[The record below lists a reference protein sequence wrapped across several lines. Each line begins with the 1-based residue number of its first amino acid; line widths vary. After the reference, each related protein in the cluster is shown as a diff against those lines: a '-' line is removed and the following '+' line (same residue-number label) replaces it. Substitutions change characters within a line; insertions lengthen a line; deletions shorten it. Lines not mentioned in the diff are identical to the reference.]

1 MKNILYFLCAA
12 AALASCSSSY
22 NIQGTS
28 DVQNLDGHMMYIK
41 AIEGNELKSIDSCD
55 VVHGKFEFRGTID
68 TIKVGTLFINDE
80 GVMPV
85 VLEEGDITIKFNT
98 AKQTCTGTFLNDKLT
113 DFIEKYNQITNQIA
127 DLSHQEAQAMM
138 NGEDMSAVYRDLQK
152 KSISLSEESDK
163 LITSFIEQN
172 FDNVLG
178 PFVFRMV
185 TSTYEVPMTNA
196 WIEALMLK
204 ATDSFKNDRYV
215 KEFMEEAN
223 RIQAI
228 STGMDDPTPA
238 VPEAPADGKVDTPPT
253 PNEMA
258 NPQK

>member
-1 MKNILYFLCAA
+1 MKKIIYFLCAA

-41 AIEGNELKSIDSCD
+41 ALQGNELKSIDSCD
-55 VVHGKFEFRGTID
+55 VLHGKFAFRGNID
-68 TIKVGTLFINDE
+68 TVKVGTLFINNE
-80 GVMPV
+80 GVMPI
-85 VLEEGDITIKFNT
+85 VLEEGDIIIKFNT
-98 AKQTCTGTFLNDKLT
+98 AKQTCTGTFLNDKLN
-113 DFIEKYNQITNQIA
+113 DFIEQYNQITSQIA

-138 NGEDMSAVYRDLQK
+138 DGKDMNVVYLELQQ
-152 KSISLSEESDK
+152 KSNSLGKESDS

-185 TSTYEVPMTNA
+185 TNTEIPMTNA

-204 ATDSFKNDRYV
+204 ATESFKNDRYV

-223 RIQAI
+223 HNQAI
-228 STGMDDPTPA
+228 MTGMDDPTPIPDTSSDNNTA
-238 VPEAPADGKVDTPPT
+238 TPPT
-253 PNEMA
+253 PNDMA
-258 NPQK
+258 KPQK

>member
-1 MKNILYFLCAA
+1 MKKIIYFLCAA

-41 AIEGNELKSIDSCD
+41 ALQCNELKSIDSCD
-55 VVHGKFEFRGTID
+55 VLHGKFAFRGNID
-68 TIKVGTLFINDE
+68 TVKVGTLFINNE
-80 GVMPV
+80 GVMPI
-85 VLEEGDITIKFNT
+85 VLEEGDIVIKFNT
-98 AKQTCTGTFLNDKLT
+98 AKQTCTGTYLNDKLN
-113 DFIEKYNQITNQIA
+113 DFIEQYNQITSQIA

-138 NGEDMSAVYRDLQK
+138 DGKDMNVVYRELQQ
-152 KSISLSEESDK
+152 KSNSLNQESDS

-185 TSTYEVPMTNA
+185 TNTEIPMTNA

-215 KEFMEEAN
+215 KEFMDEAN
-223 RIQAI
+223 HNQAVM
-228 STGMDDPTPA
+228 TGMDDP
-238 VPEAPADGKVDTPPT
+238 APLPDASSSNNTATPPT
-253 PNEMA
+253 PNDMA
-258 NPQK
+258 KPQK

>member
-1 MKNILYFLCAA
+1 MKKIIYFLCAA

-41 AIEGNELKSIDSCD
+41 ALQGNELKSIDSCD
-55 VVHGKFEFRGTID
+55 VLHGKFAFRGNID
-68 TIKVGTLFINDE
+68 TVKVGTLFINNE
-80 GVMPV
+80 GVMPI

-98 AKQTCTGTFLNDKLT
+98 AKQTCTGTFLNDKLN
-113 DFIEKYNQITNQIA
+113 DFIEQYNQITSQIG

-138 NGEDMSAVYRDLQK
+138 DGKDMNVVYRELQK
-152 KSISLSEESDK
+152 KSNSLREEADS

-178 PFVFRMV
+178 PFVFRMA
-185 TSTYEVPMTNA
+185 TDTEVPMTNA
-196 WIEALMLK
+196 WIDALMLK

-215 KEFMEEAN
+215 KEFMEAAN
-223 RIQAI
+223 HNQAVM
-228 STGMDDPTPA
+228 TGMDDTTPIPDA
-238 VPEAPADGKVDTPPT
+238 SSDNNTTTPPT
-253 PNEMA
+253 PNDMA
-258 NPQK
+258 KPQK

>member
-1 MKNILYFLCAA
+1 MKKIIYFLCAA

-41 AIEGNELKSIDSCD
+41 ALQGNELKSIDSCD
-55 VVHGKFEFRGTID
+55 VLHGKFAFRGNID
-68 TIKVGTLFINDE
+68 TVKVGTLFINNE
-80 GVMPV
+80 GVMPI
-85 VLEEGDITIKFNT
+85 VLEEGDIIIKFNT
-98 AKQTCTGTFLNDKLT
+98 AKQTCTGTFLNDKLN
-113 DFIEKYNQITNQIA
+113 DFIEQYNQITSQIA

-138 NGEDMSAVYRDLQK
+138 DGKDMNVVYRELQQ
-152 KSISLSEESDK
+152 KSNSLGKESDS

-185 TSTYEVPMTNA
+185 TNTEIPMTNA

-204 ATDSFKNDRYV
+204 ATESFKNDRYV

-223 RIQAI
+223 HNQAVM
-228 STGMDDPTPA
+228 TGMDDPTPIPDTSSDNNTA
-238 VPEAPADGKVDTPPT
+238 TPPT
-253 PNEMA
+253 PNDMA
-258 NPQK
+258 KPQK

>member
-1 MKNILYFLCAA
+1 MKKIIYFLCAA

-41 AIEGNELKSIDSCD
+41 ALQGNELKSIDSCD
-55 VVHGKFEFRGTID
+55 VLHGKFAFRGNID
-68 TIKVGTLFINDE
+68 TVKVGTLFINNE
-80 GVMPV
+80 GVMPI
-85 VLEEGDITIKFNT
+85 VLEEGDIVIKFNT
-98 AKQTCTGTFLNDKLT
+98 AKQTCTGTYLNDKLN
-113 DFIEKYNQITNQIA
+113 DFIEQYNQITSQIA

-138 NGEDMSAVYRDLQK
+138 DGKDMNVVYRELQQ
-152 KSISLSEESDK
+152 KSNSLNQESDS

-185 TSTYEVPMTNA
+185 TNTEIPMTNA

-215 KEFMEEAN
+215 KEFMDEAN
-223 RIQAI
+223 HNQAVM
-228 STGMDDPTPA
+228 TGMDDP
-238 VPEAPADGKVDTPPT
+238 APLPDASSSNNTSTPPT
-253 PNEMA
+253 PNDMA
-258 NPQK
+258 KPQK

>member
-1 MKNILYFLCAA
+1 MKKIIYFLCAA

-41 AIEGNELKSIDSCD
+41 ALQGNELKSIDSCD
-55 VVHGKFEFRGTID
+55 VLHGKFAFRGNID
-68 TIKVGTLFINDE
+68 TVKVGTLFINNE
-80 GVMPV
+80 GVMPI

-98 AKQTCTGTFLNDKLT
+98 AKQTCTGTFLNDKLN
-113 DFIEKYNQITNQIA
+113 DFIEQYNQITSQIG

-138 NGEDMSAVYRDLQK
+138 DGKDMNVVYRELQK
-152 KSISLSEESDK
+152 KSNSLREEADS

-178 PFVFRMV
+178 PFVFRMA
-185 TSTYEVPMTNA
+185 TDTEVPMTNA
-196 WIEALMLK
+196 WIDALMLK

-215 KEFMEEAN
+215 KEFMEAAN
-223 RIQAI
+223 HNQADM
-228 STGMDDPTPA
+228 TGMDDPTPIPDA
-238 VPEAPADGKVDTPPT
+238 SSDNNTTTPPT
-253 PNEMA
+253 PNDMA
-258 NPQK
+258 KPQK

>member
-1 MKNILYFLCAA
+1 MKKILYFLCAA

-41 AIEGNELKSIDSCD
+41 ALQGNELKSIDSCD
-55 VVHGKFEFRGTID
+55 VLHGKFAFRGNID
-68 TIKVGTLFINDE
+68 TVKVGTLFINNE
-80 GVMPV
+80 GVMPI

-98 AKQTCTGTFLNDKLT
+98 AKQTCTGTFLNDKLN
-113 DFIEKYNQITNQIA
+113 DFIEQYNQITSQIA

-138 NGEDMSAVYRDLQK
+138 DGKDMNVVYRELQQ
-152 KSISLSEESDK
+152 KSNSLGKESDS

-185 TSTYEVPMTNA
+185 TNTEIPMTNA

-204 ATDSFKNDRYV
+204 ATESFKNDRYV

-223 RIQAI
+223 HNQAI
-228 STGMDDPTPA
+228 MTGMDDPTPIPDVSSDNNTA
-238 VPEAPADGKVDTPPT
+238 TPPT
-253 PNEMA
+253 PNDMA
-258 NPQK
+258 KPQK

>member
-1 MKNILYFLCAA
+1 MKKIIYFLCAA

-41 AIEGNELKSIDSCD
+41 ALQGNELKSIDSCD
-55 VVHGKFEFRGTID
+55 VLHGKFAFRGNID
-68 TIKVGTLFINDE
+68 TVKVGTLFINNE
-80 GVMPV
+80 GVMPI
-85 VLEEGDITIKFNT
+85 VLEEGDIIIKFNT
-98 AKQTCTGTFLNDKLT
+98 AKQTCTGTFLNDKLN
-113 DFIEKYNQITNQIA
+113 DFIEQYNQITSQIA

-138 NGEDMSAVYRDLQK
+138 DGKDMNVVYRELQQ
-152 KSISLSEESDK
+152 KSNSLGKESDS

-185 TSTYEVPMTNA
+185 TNTEIPMTNA

-204 ATDSFKNDRYV
+204 ATESFKNDRYV

-223 RIQAI
+223 HNQAI
-228 STGMDDPTPA
+228 MTGMDDPTPI
-238 VPEAPADGKVDTPPT
+238 PDTSSDNNTTTPPT
-253 PNEMA
+253 PNDMA
-258 NPQK
+258 KPQK

>member
-1 MKNILYFLCAA
+1 MKKIIYFLCAA

-41 AIEGNELKSIDSCD
+41 ALQGNELKSIDSCD
-55 VVHGKFEFRGTID
+55 VLHGKFAFRGNID
-68 TIKVGTLFINDE
+68 TVKVGTLFINNE
-80 GVMPV
+80 GVMPI
-85 VLEEGDITIKFNT
+85 VLEEGDIVIKFNT
-98 AKQTCTGTFLNDKLT
+98 AKQTCTGTYLNDKLN
-113 DFIEKYNQITNQIA
+113 DFIEQYNQITSQIA

-138 NGEDMSAVYRDLQK
+138 DGKDMNVVYRELQQ
-152 KSISLSEESDK
+152 KSNSLNQESDS

-185 TSTYEVPMTNA
+185 TNTEIPMTNA

-215 KEFMEEAN
+215 KDFMDEAN
-223 RIQAI
+223 HNQAVM
-228 STGMDDPTPA
+228 TGMDDP
-238 VPEAPADGKVDTPPT
+238 APLPDASSSNNTATPPT
-253 PNEMA
+253 PNDMA
-258 NPQK
+258 KPQK

>member
-1 MKNILYFLCAA
+1 MKKIIYFLCAA

-41 AIEGNELKSIDSCD
+41 ALHGNELKSIDSCD
-55 VVHGKFEFRGTID
+55 VLHGKFAFRGNID
-68 TIKVGTLFINDE
+68 TVKVGTLFINNE
-80 GVMPV
+80 GVMPI

-98 AKQTCTGTFLNDKLT
+98 AKQTCTGTFLNDKLN
-113 DFIEKYNQITNQIA
+113 DFIEQYNQITSQIG

-138 NGEDMSAVYRDLQK
+138 DGKDMNVVYRELQK
-152 KSISLSEESDK
+152 KSNSLREEADS

-178 PFVFRMV
+178 PFVFRMA
-185 TSTYEVPMTNA
+185 TDTEVPMTNA
-196 WIEALMLK
+196 WIDALMLK

-215 KEFMEEAN
+215 KEFMEAAN
-223 RIQAI
+223 HNQAVM
-228 STGMDDPTPA
+228 TGMDDPTPIPDA
-238 VPEAPADGKVDTPPT
+238 SSDNNTTTPPT
-253 PNEMA
+253 PNDMA
-258 NPQK
+258 KPQK

>member
-1 MKNILYFLCAA
+1 MKKIIYFLCAA

-55 VVHGKFEFRGTID
+55 VLHGKFAFRGNID
-68 TIKVGTLFINDE
+68 TVKVGTLFINNE
-80 GVMPV
+80 GVMPI

-98 AKQTCTGTFLNDKLT
+98 AKQTCTGTFLNDKLN
-113 DFIEKYNQITNQIA
+113 DFIEQYNQITSQIG

-138 NGEDMSAVYRDLQK
+138 DGKDMNVVYRELQK
-152 KSISLSEESDK
+152 KSNSLREEADS

-178 PFVFRMV
+178 PFVFRMA
-185 TSTYEVPMTNA
+185 TDTEVPMTNA
-196 WIEALMLK
+196 WIDALMLK

-215 KEFMEEAN
+215 KEFMEAAN
-223 RIQAI
+223 HNQAVM
-228 STGMDDPTPA
+228 TGMDDPTPIPDA
-238 VPEAPADGKVDTPPT
+238 SSDNNTTTPPT
-253 PNEMA
+253 PNDMA
-258 NPQK
+258 KPQK

>member
-1 MKNILYFLCAA
+1 MKKIIYFLCSA

-41 AIEGNELKSIDSCD
+41 ALQGNELKSIDSCD
-55 VVHGKFEFRGTID
+55 VLHGKFAFRGNID
-68 TIKVGTLFINDE
+68 TVKVGTLFINNE
-80 GVMPV
+80 GVMPI
-85 VLEEGDITIKFNT
+85 VLEEGDIVIKFNT
-98 AKQTCTGTFLNDKLT
+98 AKQTCTGTYLNDKLN
-113 DFIEKYNQITNQIA
+113 DFIEQYNQITSQIA

-138 NGEDMSAVYRDLQK
+138 DGKDMNVVYRELQQ
-152 KSISLSEESDK
+152 KSNSLNQESDS

-185 TSTYEVPMTNA
+185 TNTEIPMTNA

-215 KEFMEEAN
+215 KEFMDEAN
-223 RIQAI
+223 HNQAVM
-228 STGMDDPTPA
+228 TGMDDP
-238 VPEAPADGKVDTPPT
+238 APLPDASSSNNTATPPT
-253 PNEMA
+253 PNDMA
-258 NPQK
+258 KPQK

>member
-1 MKNILYFLCAA
+1 MKKIIYFLCAA

-41 AIEGNELKSIDSCD
+41 ALQGNELKSIDSCD
-55 VVHGKFEFRGTID
+55 VLHGKFAFRGNID
-68 TIKVGTLFINDE
+68 TVKVGTLFINNE
-80 GVMPV
+80 GVMPI
-85 VLEEGDITIKFNT
+85 VLEEGDIVIKFNT
-98 AKQTCTGTFLNDKLT
+98 AKQTCTGTYLNDKLN
-113 DFIEKYNQITNQIA
+113 DFIEQYNQITSQIA

-138 NGEDMSAVYRDLQK
+138 DGKDMNVVYRELQQ
-152 KSISLSEESDK
+152 KSNSLNQESDS

-185 TSTYEVPMTNA
+185 TNTEIPMTNA

-215 KEFMEEAN
+215 KEFMDEAN
-223 RIQAI
+223 HNQAVM
-228 STGMDDPTPA
+228 TGMDDP
-238 VPEAPADGKVDTPPT
+238 APLPDASSSNNTATSPT
-253 PNEMA
+253 PNDMA
-258 NPQK
+258 KPQK

>member
-1 MKNILYFLCAA
+1 MKKIIYFLCAA

-41 AIEGNELKSIDSCD
+41 ALQGNELKSIDSCD
-55 VVHGKFEFRGTID
+55 VLHGKFAFRGNID
-68 TIKVGTLFINDE
+68 TVKVGTLFINNE
-80 GVMPV
+80 GVMPI

-98 AKQTCTGTFLNDKLT
+98 AKQTCTGTFLNDKLN
-113 DFIEKYNQITNQIA
+113 DFIEQYNQITSQVG

-138 NGEDMSAVYRDLQK
+138 DGKDMNVVYRELQK
-152 KSISLSEESDK
+152 KSNSLREEADS

-178 PFVFRMV
+178 PFVFRMA
-185 TSTYEVPMTNA
+185 TDTEVPMTNA
-196 WIEALMLK
+196 WIDALMLK

-215 KEFMEEAN
+215 KEFMEAAN
-223 RIQAI
+223 HNQAVM
-228 STGMDDPTPA
+228 TGMDDPTPIPDA
-238 VPEAPADGKVDTPPT
+238 SSDNNTTTPPT
-253 PNEMA
+253 PNDMA
-258 NPQK
+258 KPQK

>member
-1 MKNILYFLCAA
+1 MKKIIYFLCAA

-41 AIEGNELKSIDSCD
+41 ALQGNELKSIDSCD
-55 VVHGKFEFRGTID
+55 VLHGKFAFRGNID
-68 TIKVGTLFINDE
+68 TVKVGTLFINNE
-80 GVMPV
+80 GVMPI
-85 VLEEGDITIKFNT
+85 VLEEGDIVIKFNT
-98 AKQTCTGTFLNDKLT
+98 AKQTCTGTYLNDKLN
-113 DFIEKYNQITNQIA
+113 DFIEQYNQITSQIA

-138 NGEDMSAVYRDLQK
+138 DGKDMNVVYRELQQ
-152 KSISLSEESDK
+152 KSNSLNQESDS

-172 FDNVLG
+172 FNNVLG

-185 TSTYEVPMTNA
+185 TNTEIPMTNA

-215 KEFMEEAN
+215 KEFMDEAN
-223 RIQAI
+223 HNQAVM
-228 STGMDDPTPA
+228 TGMDDP
-238 VPEAPADGKVDTPPT
+238 APLPDASSSNNTATPPT
-253 PNEMA
+253 PNDMA
-258 NPQK
+258 KPQK

>member
-1 MKNILYFLCAA
+1 MKKIIYFLCAA

-41 AIEGNELKSIDSCD
+41 ALQGNELKSIDSCD
-55 VVHGKFEFRGTID
+55 VLHGKFAFRGNID
-68 TIKVGTLFINDE
+68 TVKVGTLFINNE
-80 GVMPV
+80 GVMPI
-85 VLEEGDITIKFNT
+85 VLEEGDIIIKFNT
-98 AKQTCTGTFLNDKLT
+98 AKQTCTGTYLNDKLN
-113 DFIEKYNQITNQIA
+113 DFIEQYNQITSQIA

-138 NGEDMSAVYRDLQK
+138 DGKDMNVVYRELQK
-152 KSISLSEESDK
+152 KSNSLNKESDS

-185 TSTYEVPMTNA
+185 TNTEIPMTNA

-223 RIQAI
+223 HNQAVM
-228 STGMDDPTPA
+228 TGMDDPSPLPDASSSDNTA
-238 VPEAPADGKVDTPPT
+238 TPPT
-253 PNEMA
+253 PNDMA
-258 NPQK
+258 KPQK

>member
-1 MKNILYFLCAA
+1 MKKIIYFLCAA

-41 AIEGNELKSIDSCD
+41 ALQGNELKSIDSCD
-55 VVHGKFEFRGTID
+55 VLHGKFAFRGNID
-68 TIKVGTLFINDE
+68 TVKVGTLFINNE
-80 GVMPV
+80 GVMPI
-85 VLEEGDITIKFNT
+85 VLEEGDIVIKFNT
-98 AKQTCTGTFLNDKLT
+98 AKQTCTGTYLNDKLN
-113 DFIEKYNQITNQIA
+113 DFIEQYNQITSQIA

-138 NGEDMSAVYRDLQK
+138 DGKDMNVVYRELQQ
-152 KSISLSEESDK
+152 KSNSLNQESDS

-185 TSTYEVPMTNA
+185 TNTEIPMTNA

-215 KEFMEEAN
+215 KEFMDEAN
-223 RIQAI
+223 HNQAVM
-228 STGMDDPTPA
+228 TGMDDP
-238 VPEAPADGKVDTPPT
+238 APLPDASSSNNTATPPT
-253 PNEMA
+253 PNDMA
-258 NPQK
+258 KPQK

>member
-1 MKNILYFLCAA
+1 MKKIIYFLCAA

-41 AIEGNELKSIDSCD
+41 ALQGNELKSIDSCD
-55 VVHGKFEFRGTID
+55 VLHGKFAFRGNID
-68 TIKVGTLFINDE
+68 TVKVGTLFINNE
-80 GVMPV
+80 GVMPI
-85 VLEEGDITIKFNT
+85 VLEEGDIIIKFNT
-98 AKQTCTGTFLNDKLT
+98 AKQTCTGTFLNDKLN
-113 DFIEKYNQITNQIA
+113 DFIEQYNQITSQIA

-138 NGEDMSAVYRDLQK
+138 DGKDMNVVYRELQQ
-152 KSISLSEESDK
+152 KSNSLGKESDS

-185 TSTYEVPMTNA
+185 TNTEIPMTNA

-204 ATDSFKNDRYV
+204 ATESFKNDRYV

-223 RIQAI
+223 HNQAI
-228 STGMDDPTPA
+228 MTGMDDPTPIPDTSSDNNTA
-238 VPEAPADGKVDTPPT
+238 TPPT
-253 PNEMA
+253 PNDMA
-258 NPQK
+258 KPQK

>member
-1 MKNILYFLCAA
+1 MKKIIYFLCAA

-41 AIEGNELKSIDSCD
+41 TLQGNELKSIDSCD
-55 VVHGKFEFRGTID
+55 VLHGKFAFRGNID
-68 TIKVGTLFINDE
+68 TVKVGTLFINNE
-80 GVMPV
+80 GVMPI

-98 AKQTCTGTFLNDKLT
+98 AKQTCTGTFLNDKLN
-113 DFIEKYNQITNQIA
+113 DFIEQYNQITSQIG

-138 NGEDMSAVYRDLQK
+138 DGKDMNVVYRELQK
-152 KSISLSEESDK
+152 KSNSLREEADS

-178 PFVFRMV
+178 PFVFRMA
-185 TSTYEVPMTNA
+185 TDTEVPMTNA
-196 WIEALMLK
+196 WIDALMLK

-215 KEFMEEAN
+215 KEFMEAAN
-223 RIQAI
+223 HNQAVM
-228 STGMDDPTPA
+228 TGMDDPTPIPDA
-238 VPEAPADGKVDTPPT
+238 SSDNNTTTPPT
-253 PNEMA
+253 PNDMA
-258 NPQK
+258 KPQK

>member
-1 MKNILYFLCAA
+1 MKKIIYFLYAA

-41 AIEGNELKSIDSCD
+41 ALQGNELKNIDSCD
-55 VVHGKFEFRGTID
+55 VLHGKFAFRGNID
-68 TIKVGTLFINDE
+68 TVKVGTLFINNE
-80 GVMPV
+80 GVMPI

-98 AKQTCTGTFLNDKLT
+98 AKQTCTGTFLNDKLN
-113 DFIEKYNQITNQIA
+113 DFIEQYNQITSQIG

-138 NGEDMSAVYRDLQK
+138 DGKDMNVVYRELQK
-152 KSISLSEESDK
+152 KSNSLREEADS

-178 PFVFRMV
+178 PFVFRMA
-185 TSTYEVPMTNA
+185 TDTEVPMTNA
-196 WIEALMLK
+196 WIDALMLK

-215 KEFMEEAN
+215 KEFMEAAN
-223 RIQAI
+223 HNQAVM
-228 STGMDDPTPA
+228 TGMDDPTPIPDA
-238 VPEAPADGKVDTPPT
+238 SSDNNTTTPPT
-253 PNEMA
+253 PNDMA
-258 NPQK
+258 KPQK

>member
-1 MKNILYFLCAA
+1 MKKIIYFLCAA

-41 AIEGNELKSIDSCD
+41 ALQGNELKNIDSCD
-55 VVHGKFEFRGTID
+55 VLHGKFAFRGNID
-68 TIKVGTLFINDE
+68 TVKVGTLFINNE
-80 GVMPV
+80 GVMPI

-98 AKQTCTGTFLNDKLT
+98 AKQTCTGTFLNDKLN
-113 DFIEKYNQITNQIA
+113 DFIEQYNQITSQIG

-138 NGEDMSAVYRDLQK
+138 DGKDMNVVYRELQK
-152 KSISLSEESDK
+152 KSNSLREEADS

-178 PFVFRMV
+178 PFVFRMA
-185 TSTYEVPMTNA
+185 TDTEVPMTNA
-196 WIEALMLK
+196 WIDALMLK

-215 KEFMEEAN
+215 KEFMEAAN
-223 RIQAI
+223 HNQAVM
-228 STGMDDPTPA
+228 TGMDDPTPSPDA
-238 VPEAPADGKVDTPPT
+238 SSDNNTPTPPT
-253 PNEMA
+253 PNDMA
-258 NPQK
+258 KPQK

>member
-1 MKNILYFLCAA
+1 MKKIIYFLCAA

-41 AIEGNELKSIDSCD
+41 ALQGNELKSIDSCD
-55 VVHGKFEFRGTID
+55 VLHGKFAFRGNID
-68 TIKVGTLFINDE
+68 TVKVGTLFINNE
-80 GVMPV
+80 GVMPI
-85 VLEEGDITIKFNT
+85 VLEEGDIVIKFNT
-98 AKQTCTGTFLNDKLT
+98 AKQTCTGTYLNDKLN
-113 DFIEKYNQITNQIA
+113 DFIEQYNQITSQIA

-138 NGEDMSAVYRDLQK
+138 DGKDMNVVYRELQQ
-152 KSISLSEESDK
+152 KSNSLNQESDS

-185 TSTYEVPMTNA
+185 TNTEIPMTNA

-215 KEFMEEAN
+215 KAFMDEAN
-223 RIQAI
+223 HNQAVM
-228 STGMDDPTPA
+228 TGMDDP
-238 VPEAPADGKVDTPPT
+238 APLPDASSSNNTATSPT
-253 PNEMA
+253 PNDMA
-258 NPQK
+258 KPQK

>member
-1 MKNILYFLCAA
+1 MKKIIYFLCAA

-41 AIEGNELKSIDSCD
+41 ALQGNELKSIDSCD
-55 VVHGKFEFRGTID
+55 VLHGKFAFRGNID
-68 TIKVGTLFINDE
+68 TVKVGTLFINNE
-80 GVMPV
+80 GVMPI
-85 VLEEGDITIKFNT
+85 VLEEGDIVIKFNT
-98 AKQTCTGTFLNDKLT
+98 AKQTCTGTYLNDKLN
-113 DFIEKYNQITNQIA
+113 DFIEQYNQITSQIA

-138 NGEDMSAVYRDLQK
+138 DGKDMNIVYRELQQ
-152 KSISLSEESDK
+152 KSNSLNQESDS

-185 TSTYEVPMTNA
+185 TNTEIPMTNA

-215 KEFMEEAN
+215 KEFMDEAN
-223 RIQAI
+223 HNQAVM
-228 STGMDDPTPA
+228 TGMDDP
-238 VPEAPADGKVDTPPT
+238 APLPDASSSNNTATPPT
-253 PNEMA
+253 PNDMA
-258 NPQK
+258 KPQK

>member
-1 MKNILYFLCAA
+1 MKNIFYFLCAA

-41 AIEGNELKSIDSCD
+41 ALEGSELKNIDSCD
-55 VVHGKFEFRGTID
+55 VLHGKFEFRGNID
-68 TIKVGTLFINDE
+68 TVKVGTLFINNE
-80 GVMPV
+80 GVMPI

-98 AKQTCTGTFLNDKLT
+98 AKQTCTGTFLNDKLN
-113 DFIEKYNQITNQIA
+113 DFIEKYNQITSQIA

-138 NGEDMSAVYRDLQK
+138 NGEDMNLVYRDLQK
-152 KSISLSEESDK
+152 KSISLNEESDN
-163 LITSFIEQN
+163 LITTFIEQN

-185 TSTYEVPMTNA
+185 TDTEIPMTNA
-196 WIEALMLK
+196 WIEALMVK
-204 ATDSFKNDRYV
+204 ATEKFKNDRYV
-215 KEFMEEAN
+215 KEFMDEAN
-223 RIQAI
+223 RNQAI
-228 STGMDDPTPA
+228 MTGMDDHSPAIPETPA
-238 VPEAPADGKVDTPPT
+238 EDKDQTAPT

-258 NPQK
+258 KPQK

>member
-1 MKNILYFLCAA
+1 MKKIFYFLCAA

-41 AIEGNELKSIDSCD
+41 ALQGNELKSIDSCD
-55 VVHGKFEFRGTID
+55 VLHGKFAFRGNID
-68 TIKVGTLFINDE
+68 TVKVGTLFINNE
-80 GVMPV
+80 GVMPI
-85 VLEEGDITIKFNT
+85 VLEEGDIIIKFNT
-98 AKQTCTGTFLNDKLT
+98 AKQTCTGTFLNDKLN
-113 DFIEKYNQITNQIA
+113 DFIEQYNQITSQIA

-138 NGEDMSAVYRDLQK
+138 DGKDMNVVYRELQQ
-152 KSISLSEESDK
+152 KSNSLGKESDS

-185 TSTYEVPMTNA
+185 TNTEIPMTNA

-204 ATDSFKNDRYV
+204 ATESFKNDRYV

-223 RIQAI
+223 HNQAI
-228 STGMDDPTPA
+228 MTGMDDPTPIPDTSSDNNTA
-238 VPEAPADGKVDTPPT
+238 TPPT
-253 PNEMA
+253 PNDMA
-258 NPQK
+258 KPQK

>member
-55 VVHGKFEFRGTID
+55 VVHGKFEFRGSID
-68 TIKVGTLFINDE
+68 TIKVGTLFINNE

-113 DFIEKYNQITNQIA
+113 DFIEQYNQITNQIA
-127 DLSHQEAQAMM
+127 DLDHQEAQAMM
-138 NGEDMSAVYRDLQK
+138 NGEDMNIVYRELQK
-152 KSISLSEESDK
+152 KSDILRKDADS

-178 PFVFRMV
+178 PFVFRMA
-185 TSTYEVPMTNA
+185 TSTEIPMTNA
-196 WIEALMLK
+196 WIDALMIK
-204 ATDSFKNDRYV
+204 ATESFKNDRYV

-223 RIQAI
+223 RNQAI
-228 STGMDDPTPA
+228 MTGMDDPTPA
-238 VPEAPADGKVDTPPT
+238 VPEAPADGKVETPPT